1 MDFIPTEPTP
11 LKHSILD
18 IDIGK
23 TPIVRSATSTQVV
36 CLSNVKSAIEWLKE
50 QLKPKY
56 ELAQSEYIKLNWE
69 NEYKITLRII
79 DDAFPDL
86 CPSGDLIAD
95 KQNPPEENR
104 TRCPKCNKFIF
115 TAFKSERCDCA
126 D

>member
-1 MDFIPTEPTP
+1 MDFILTEPTP

-36 CLSNVKSAIEWLKE
+36 CLSHVKSAVEWLKE

-56 ELAQSEYIKLNWE
+56 ELAQSEYIKLNWK
-69 NEYKITLRII
+69 NEYKVTLRII

-86 CPSGDLIAD
+86 CPSGDLMAD
-95 KQNPPEENR
+95 K
-104 TRCPKCNKFIF
+104 PKSAKEKRKYGILLDGIKG
-115 TAFKSERCDCA
+115 AA